1 MLGYRVVTLELG
13 GSHCSFFGCAAPKH
27 QGDIAHHDFIISP
40 KNICHKW
47 VVRTTAST
55 GRSIMFIKLLKYTYI
70 YIYYYT
76 YLYII
81 HIYIYIFIITMSNI
95 YI

>member
-1 MLGYRVVTLELG
+1 MLGYRVVILELG

-47 VVRTTAST
+47 VVRTTART

-70 YIYYYT
+70 YIYY
-76 YLYII
+76 
-81 HIYIYIFIITMSNI
+81 IYIYIYI
-95 YI
+95 YNHDVKYIYKCC